1 MKYIAVLI
9 AGSVLA
15 SATHLFSQTVA
26 YTNQTISA
34 RMEIAGANQ
43 TLPDGSGL
51 APAEFDLPA
60 NAFVL
65 TMTSVTGRI
74 SLNSGGGSND
84 PDGVVVSGG
93 YGLSIPNASYASA
106 YGGISGIK
114 QPGAGALI
122 GVFESSSAPVA
133 PPPPTLDFT
142 TNGTS
147 FTSFAPAL
155 NQLFYIGDGLTGD
168 GSGAV
173 QQFIVPAGATR
184 LYLGI
189 SDAPGFDG
197 SPGAYNDNSGNFTV
211 SFQISAFG
219 EPVSDD
225 FTNNTYYA
233 GWTFVDLNTNSTGS
247 LTGSNL
253 DIEASP
259 LDGGSD
265 LYSGSNYKAPRLLQP
280 VDPNADWIVETKFYF
295 DPQNNYSG
303 AGILLATTNGPFNGD
318 TNYARMGERAFYP
331 NAGGSVIGVNGY
343 VAWTNVTNYLRI
355 QKTGTNYNGW
365 YSADGT
371 NWTYGGLRTDNNV
384 YPWVGLFVIRYPW
397 DGVMTNSSAQFYYF
411 HVTPLPI
418 SLGMQL
424 QGTNTVFS
432 WPEMAAHF
440 NLLASPSLALP
451 TASWTTNTNSRAIVG
466 NQLYVTNA
474 VSGGNSFFILRYP

>member
-1 MKYIAVLI
+1 MKYIAGILI
-9 AGSVLA
+9 VAGTLVSA
-15 SATHLFSQTVA
+15 SHSLSQTVTF
-26 YTNQTISA
+26 TNQTISA
-34 RMEIAGANQ
+34 RMEIAAANQ
-43 TLPDGSGL
+43 SLPDGSGL
-51 APAEFDLPA
+51 APAEFDLPT
-60 NAFVL
+60 NASVL
-65 TMTSVTGRI
+65 TINGVTGTI
-74 SLNSGGGSND
+74 TLNSGGGYND
-84 PDGVVVSGG
+84 PDGVVVTGG
-93 YGLSIPNASYASA
+93 YGLSIPNASFASA
-106 YGGISGIK
+106 YGGISGLK
-114 QPGAGALI
+114 QPGAGALV
-122 GVFESSSAPVA
+122 GVFETSSAPVA
-133 PPPPTLDFT
+133 PPPATLDFT
-142 TNGTS
+142 TIGNN
-147 FTSFAPAL
+147 FTSFAPQL

-197 SPGAYNDNSGNFTV
+197 APGAYNDNSGNYTV
-211 SFQISAFG
+211 SFQIAADG

-225 FTNNTYYA
+225 FTNNSYYA
-233 GWTFVDLNTNSTGS
+233 GWTFVDLNTNSTS
-247 LTGSNL
+247 TLTGSNL

-295 DPQNNYSG
+295 NPQNNYSG
-303 AGILLATTNGPFNGD
+303 AGILLATTNGAFSGD
-318 TNYARMGERAFYP
+318 NNFARMGERAFYP
-331 NAGGSVIGVNGY
+331 DAGGSVIGVNGY
-343 VAWTNVTNYLRI
+343 VPWTNTTNYLRI

-371 NWTYGGLRTDNNV
+371 NWIYGGLRTDTNV

-397 DGVMTNSSAQFYYF
+397 DGVMINSSAQFYYF

-424 QGTNTVFS
+424 QGTNAVFS

-440 NLLASPSLALP
+440 NLLASPNLP
-451 TASWTTNTNSRAIVG
+451 SGAWTTNTNTRAIIG
-466 NQLYVTNA
+466 SQLYVTNGVA
-474 VSGGNSFFILRYP
+474 GGNSFFRLRYP

>member
-1 MKYIAVLI
+1 MRFIVRILI
-9 AGSVLA
+9 AGGTLA
-15 SATHLFSQTVA
+15 SATHLLSQTVA
-26 YTNQTISA
+26 YTNQPIAA

-51 APAEFDLPA
+51 APAEFDLPT
-60 NAFVL
+60 NASVL
-65 TMTSVTGRI
+65 TITSVTGTI
-74 SLNSGGGSND
+74 SLNNNGQND
-84 PDGVVVSGG
+84 PDGAVVSGG
-93 YGLSIPNASYASA
+93 YGLTLPNASYASA

-114 QPGAGALI
+114 QPGAGALV
-122 GVFESSSAPVA
+122 GVFETSSAPGGS
-133 PPPPTLDFT
+133 PPATLDFT
-142 TNGTS
+142 TIGNN

-168 GSGAV
+168 GSGSV

-189 SDAPGFDG
+189 SDAPGFNG
-197 SPGAYNDNSGNFTV
+197 APGAYNDNSGNFTV
-211 SFQISAFG
+211 SFRVSAVG
-219 EPVSDD
+219 EPLPDD
-225 FTNNTYYA
+225 FTNNSYYA
-233 GWTFVDLNTNSTGS
+233 GWTFVDLNTNSTAT

-259 LDGGSD
+259 LDNGSD

-295 DPQNNYSG
+295 NPQNNYSG
-303 AGILLATTNGPFNGD
+303 AGILLTTTNGAFSGD
-318 TNYARMGERAFYP
+318 TNFARMGERAFYP

-343 VAWTNVTNYLRI
+343 VTWTNTTNYLRI

-371 NWTYGGLRTDNNV
+371 NWIYGGLRTDNNV

-397 DGVMTNSSAQFYYF
+397 DGVMINSSAQFYYF
-411 HVTPLPI
+411 HVTPLPL

-440 NLLASPSLALP
+440 NLLASPTLSPA
-451 TASWTTNTNSRAIVG
+451 TWTTNTNSRAIVG
-466 NQLYVTNA
+466 SQLYVTNG
-474 VSGGNSFFILRYP
+474 VSGENSFSILRYP